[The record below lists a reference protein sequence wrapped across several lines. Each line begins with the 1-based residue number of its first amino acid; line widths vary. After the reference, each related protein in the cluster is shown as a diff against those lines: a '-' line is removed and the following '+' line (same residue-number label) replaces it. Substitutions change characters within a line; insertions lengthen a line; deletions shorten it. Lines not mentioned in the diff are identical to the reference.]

1 MQTARALATLKL
13 LPDGKVQIIGGDAE
27 LSMEVFD
34 PVTGIFNAKALLP
47 PNADL
52 LAATLSTQSRAALF
66 TPSISQDPLLQSV
79 LTPDQLALLDRADQS
94 ITELPSRNQALVAGG
109 INSAGQMLNS
119 AKLVKS
125 SSATITTDKNDY
137 APGEIV
143 TITGSGFQPNEQ
155 VDIFFHEF
163 PEEYPDIYLS
173 AIANQQGNFVTA
185 EFAPQEIDLGRIFTL
200 TAIGQSSGFTAQTA
214 FKDAR
219 SISIA
224 FAGSGG
230 GQVQISVSS
239 GSVSFNTSGG
249 SRCDTPPAN
258 GTGNNSA
265 LVTISGTCTS
275 LSSSANGATVTVTA
289 IPNGSSFFAGW
300 SNAGGSFT
308 SCNLSNAIC
317 SQVLAGGQNNLTVT
331 FNATM
336 ATTLT
341 LSAPSPASVP
351 FGSSG
356 PVILSANLT
365 RTSGGAAVVGAT
377 INFKVD
383 ASSVGSAVTNSSGV
397 ASLTTYNP
405 TVLSVGNHTVQAS
418 FTQQAISGTT
428 YAASTSGNQTLTI
441 AKTTPVI
448 TFGAAPTTTFGGGN
462 FTVSATTTNTD
473 SSALTYSQ
481 VSGPCALVSGATF
494 SSSGAGTCVVRASG
508 AETVNFLAASADQS
522 LTIAKAPVTATAG
535 GGSATYDVTTKSPSA
550 CVVSGTYTGNLTC
563 ANNPASVGPDAGTT
577 TIVPVVNGTGLDN
590 FEITPVNG
598 SYTIDKATSI
608 TEVTCPASVVYNG
621 SAQTPCTV
629 SVTGAGG
636 LNLTPAVNYSNNTNA
651 GTATASYTFAETA
664 NHLGSSDSK
673 SFEIT
678 KADAACSVTG
688 YNVIYNGNPHTATGS
703 CTGVLRETL
712 SGLDLSNT
720 SHTNAGT
727 YNDPWTFTD
736 STGNYN
742 NTSGTVTDFINKANA
757 TINVS
762 GFTGVYDGLSHGA
775 TGSAT
780 GVMGENLSAW
790 LNLGA
795 MFTNVPGGTAY
806 WTFTG
811 GTNYN
816 DATGNVPIVI
826 NKRPAS
832 VTPDDASKLLG
843 ALDPVPLTT
852 GTLSGF
858 ILADGVTATYTR
870 TPGETAGTYT
880 ISAALSPAGV
890 LGNYN
895 ITYNTANFTITYG
908 VCLLFDNNKA
918 VQKNATIPIKLN
930 LCDANAVNV
939 SSSGVVLNA
948 FNLVWWGA
956 ESAPDVQDSGN
967 ANPDNNFRYTGGS
980 YMFNLSTKNL
990 WSGKWG
996 LEFKADG
1003 DPLSHLVI
1011 FNVR

>member
-1 MQTARALATLKL
+1 M
-13 LPDGKVQIIGGDAE
+13 
-27 LSMEVFD
+27 
-34 PVTGIFNAKALLP
+34 
-47 PNADL
+47 
-52 LAATLSTQSRAALF
+52 
-66 TPSISQDPLLQSV
+66 TPE
-79 LTPDQLALLDRADQS
+79 QLALLDRADQS

-109 INSAGQMLNS
+109 IDSAGQTLNS
-119 AKLVKS
+119 AKLVS
-125 SSATITTDKNDY
+125 SSAASITTDKTDY
-137 APGEIV
+137 APGQIV

-155 VDIFFHEF
+155 IDIYFHEF
-163 PEEYPDIYLS
+163 PEEYPDVFFS
-173 AIANQQGNFVTA
+173 VVANQQGSFVTA

-200 TAIGQSSGFTAQTA
+200 TAIGQSSGFTAQTS

-219 SISIA
+219 PNTVTVSGQNPNPVP
-224 FAGSGG
+224 AGSSVTFTVTVGFNGNPTSCTVDLNIAGLPAGASFVSFSQNPVTGSGVSSVNSTLTLSTATSLSAGNHGFTVTAASRSGCQNHPISSNGNGTLVVIAAANTATTTTVTSSANPSTYGQSVSFTATVAPTTGSTAPTGTVQFNINGTNYGSPVALSASGSNGVAASGLISTLTVAGSPHTIEAAYIPTGNFTTSTGTLAG
-230 GQVQISVSS
+230 GQVIEKATPTATLAVNNSPQTYSGSPQAATVAISVSS
-239 GSVSFNTSGG
+239 VPGTVSNVKYDGSATAPTNAGTYAVTADFVPTDSTNYNSLIGLSAGNFVIEKAGSTTMVTCGAGPFAYNGSPHTPCSASVTSPGGLDEALTVSYTNNVNAGTATANASYVETANYLGSSG
-249 SRCDTPPAN
+249 
-258 GTGNNSA
+258 SA
-265 LVTISGTCTS
+265 TFEI
-275 LSSSANGATVTVTA
+275 AKAATVT
-289 IPNGSSFFAGW
+289 
-300 SNAGGSFT
+300 
-308 SCNLSNAIC
+308 
-317 SQVLAGGQNNLTVT
+317 TVT
-331 FNATM
+331 
-336 ATTLT
+336 
-341 LSAPSPASVP
+341 
-351 FGSSG
+351 
-356 PVILSANLT
+356 
-365 RTSGGAAVVGAT
+365 
-377 INFKVD
+377 
-383 ASSVGSAVTNSSGV
+383 
-397 ASLTTYNP
+397 
-405 TVLSVGNHTVQAS
+405 
-418 FTQQAISGTT
+418 
-428 YAASTSGNQTLTI
+428 
-441 AKTTPVI
+441 
-448 TFGAAPTTTFGGGN
+448 
-462 FTVSATTTNTD
+462 
-473 SSALTYSQ
+473 
-481 VSGPCALVSGATF
+481 C
-494 SSSGAGTCVVRASG
+494 
-508 AETVNFLAASADQS
+508 
-522 LTIAKAPVTATAG
+522 
-535 GGSATYDVTTKSPSA
+535 
-550 CVVSGTYTGNLTC
+550 
-563 ANNPASVGPDAGTT
+563 DAGPFT
-577 TIVPVVNGTGLDN
+577 
-590 FEITPVNG
+590 
-598 SYTIDKATSI
+598 
-608 TEVTCPASVVYNG
+608 YNG
-621 SAQTPCTV
+621 SPHTPCSA
-629 SVTGAGG
+629 SVTGPE
-636 LNLTPAVNYSNNTNA
+636 LNEALTVNYTNNVNA
-651 GTATASYTFAETA
+651 GTATASASYTEAA
-664 NHLGSSDSK
+664 NYLGSSGSK
-673 SFEIT
+673 NFEIA

-688 YNVIYNGNPHTATGS
+688 YNVTYTGNPHTATGS
-703 CTGVLRETL
+703 CTGVLGETL

-780 GVMGENLSAW
+780 GVVDENLSAW

-858 ILADGVTATYTR
+858 IPADGVTATYTR

-939 SSSGVVLNA
+939 SSSEVVLNA

-1003 DPLSHLVI
+1003 DPLSHLVV